1 MIPVS
6 APRVVPRALTRAV
19 TMATVSVVRVRRGS
33 ARVVPS
39 AILSLA
45 SGAAEYPLASYGL
58 VAAVVVVVSTV
69 ASLENVVVGE
79 TAVDVAAASHGC

>member
-1 MIPVS
+1 MS

-19 TMATVSVVRVRRGS
+19 TMATVGVARVRRSS

-45 SGAAEYPLASYGL
+45 SGAAEYPLASYGP
-58 VAAVVVVVSTV
+58 VVAVVVMVSTV
-69 ASLENVVVGE
+69 ASLENVVVSE
-79 TAVDVAAASHGC
+79 IAADVAAASHGC